1 MALKFDPK
9 DKINQWLI
17 LVLLIV
23 GGGGY
28 YFWDSVYLP
37 MTEEIRTLKEEED
50 KLQRDLTKVKSQ
62 VQRMAKLREELIVA
76 KAEFAKLQEMFPD
89 QEQIPTR
96 LQDLTSVTRRSG
108 TTTTRFQPLPPVQKE
123 YYTENKYKL
132 NITGSYHAIGEMF
145 AELANF
151 RYPTSVQ
158 KLALEVSPKLKD
170 ELDNADKHG
179 TTANTV
185 VTEFEFTTYTS
196 RK

>member
-37 MTEEIRTLKEEED
+37 MTEEIRALKEEED

-62 VQRMAKLREELIVA
+62 VQRMAKLREELLVA

-89 QEQIPTR
+89 QEQIPSR

-108 TTTTRFQPLPPVQKE
+108 TTTTRFQPLPAVQKE

>member
-62 VQRMAKLREELIVA
+62 VQRMAKLREELLVA

-89 QEQIPTR
+89 QEQIPSR

-108 TTTTRFQPLPPVQKE
+108 TTTTRFQPLPAVQKE

>member
-1 MALKFDPK
+1 MALKFDTK
-9 DKINQWLI
+9 DKINQWLV

-28 YFWDSVYLP
+28 YFWDSLYLP
-37 MTEEIRTLKEEED
+37 MTEEIRTLKTQEEQ
-50 KLQRDLTKVKSQ
+50 LQRDLTKVKSQ
-62 VQRMAKLREELIVA
+62 VQRMAKLREELVVA

-89 QEQIPTR
+89 QEQIPSR

-108 TTTTRFQPLPPVQKE
+108 TTTTRFQPLPAVQKE

>member
-1 MALKFDPK
+1 MALKFDTK
-9 DKINQWLI
+9 DKINQWLV

-62 VQRMAKLREELIVA
+62 VQRMAKLREELVVA

>member
-1 MALKFDPK
+1 VAIKFDPK

-17 LVLLIV
+17 LVVLLV
-23 GGGGY
+23 GAGGY
-28 YFWDSVYLP
+28 YFWDSVYVP
-37 MTEEIRTLKEEED
+37 MTEQIRTLKEEED
-50 KLQRDLTKVKSQ
+50 KLQRELTKVKSQ
-62 VQRMAKLREELIVA
+62 VQRMAKLKEELAVA
-76 KAEFAKLQEMFPD
+76 QADFAKLQEMFPD

-108 TTTTRFQPLPPVQKE
+108 TTTTRFQPLPAVQKE

>member
-1 MALKFDPK
+1 MAIKFDPK

-17 LVLLIV
+17 LVVLLV
-23 GGGGY
+23 GAGGY
-28 YFWDSVYLP
+28 YFWSSVYVP
-37 MTEEIRTLKEEED
+37 MTEQISTLKEEED
-50 KLQRDLTKVKSQ
+50 RLQRELTKVKSQ
-62 VQRMAKLREELIVA
+62 VQRMSKLKEELAVA
-76 KAEFAKLQEMFPD
+76 QADFAKLQEMFPD

-108 TTTTRFQPLPPVQKE
+108 TTTTRFQPLPAVQKE

-179 TTANTV
+179 TMANTV